1 MDRRPSLNA
10 LIKETKGKEVPPAA
24 RSTSLRLGTPV
35 GAESGREAVL
45 ISKEVCTV
53 DGGPPVRLSDLDRHC
68 LKF

>member
-1 MDRRPSLNA
+1 MKWIDVPQCL
-10 LIKETKGKEVPPAA
+10 KETKGKAVPPAA

-35 GAESGREAVL
+35 GAKSGKEAVL
-45 ISKEVCTV
+45 ISKEV